1 MKYAIFGSANE
12 IFAIYRF
19 IISHSFNRAIIF
31 YGMNETRFRT
41 FCANFVILATLLLT
55 FGIAFVATYPEQIPT
70 QTVNNAIYEGNQN
83 SGSVSL
89 MFNVYEN
96 TDNVKKIAEILDEY
110 GYKTTFF
117 VGGVWAAKNQ
127 DVLLQLGADGF
138 EIGNHGYMHCD
149 HAKLNLKQNEDEIL
163 VTQKLIDSAL
173 SSLPDYQNCKLFAP
187 PSGSI
192 GTKMFEAC
200 KKLDYK
206 VIMWTRD
213 TIDWRDKDADIIFE
227 RAIKDVKAGDLI
239 LMHPTDATVTAL
251 PRILSHLKSQNLK
264 VDVVSKVIEK

>member
-1 MKYAIFGSANE
+1 MKV
-12 IFAIYRF
+12 
-19 IISHSFNRAIIF
+19 AIIF
-31 YGMNETRFRT
+31 YGMSETRFRN

-110 GYKTTFF
+110 GYKTTFC

-149 HAKLNLKQNEDEIL
+149 HANLNLKQNEDEIL

-192 GTKMFEAC
+192 GNKMFEAC

-213 TIDWRDKDADIIFE
+213 TIDWRDHNPDLIFE
-227 RAIKDVKAGDLI
+227 RATKNLKAGDII
-239 LMHPTDATVTAL
+239 LMHPTDATVAAL
-251 PRILSHLKSQNLK
+251 PRILEYIKSQNLK
-264 VDVVSKVIEK
+264 ADVVSKVI